1 MTENTGKASDIILK
15 VDNASA
21 SFSVG
26 GEIHRAVS
34 NVTLEVKRGEIL
46 GVVGES
52 GSGKTTLAR
61 MIVGIYTPDEGE
73 IYYEGERIRAGVEN
87 KRAALREIDA
97 RGRVE
102 FFKLIRS
109 FFKLKAERERI
120 IKEARDVNDS
130 LQLERRKLLKYI
142 KDVKRS
148 IGRGRSA
155 HPKIQMIFQDPTA
168 SLNPR
173 MTIGEIVS
181 EGLIIKGVYSREE
194 IDKRVDEVLLSVGLS
209 PECKSRYPSEFSGGQ
224 KQRIGIARAI
234 IMEPELIIA
243 DEPVSALD
251 VSIGAQVIN
260 LLFDLKERLGLSIIF
275 IAHDL
280 SVVRHVTD
288 RVAVMYR
295 GRLVELASTE
305 ELFDNA
311 LHPYTRSLL
320 SAMPHPDPRR
330 ERRGGARTPRYEIEP
345 KGELVEALP
354 GHFLLEEVK

>member
-1 MTENTGKASDIILK
+1 MKGREILK
-15 VDNASA
+15 IEDISC

-26 GEIHRAVS
+26 GARHDAVKD
-34 NVTLEVKRGEIL
+34 VTLGVREGEIL
-46 GVVGES
+46 GIVGES

-61 MIVGIYTPDEGE
+61 MIVGIYTPTKGE
-73 IYYEGERIRAGVEN
+73 IYFKDERIRAGIEWA
-87 KRAALREIDA
+87 KREVNEINA

-102 FFKLIRS
+102 FLRLLRALI
-109 FFKLKAERERI
+109 KPKKEQAEEIESIRN
-120 IKEARDVNDS
+120 VNKN
-130 LQLERRKLLKYI
+130 LQNRRGELLEYI
-142 KDVKRS
+142 ETAKDEVGT
-148 IGRGRSA
+148 GRHA
-155 HPKIQMIFQDPTA
+155 HPRIQMIFQDPTA

-173 MTIGEIVS
+173 MTVGETIG
-181 EGLIIKGVYSREE
+181 EGLIIKGIYEKEE
-194 IDKRVDEVLLSVGLS
+194 IERRVDEVLLAVGLS
-209 PECKSRYPSEFSGGQ
+209 PEYKSRYPSEFSGGQ

-295 GRLVELASTE
+295 GRVVELAPTE
-305 ELFDNA
+305 KVFDEPK
-311 LHPYTRSLL
+311 HPYTVSLL
-320 SAMPHPDPRR
+320 SAMPLADPIREKRR
-330 ERRGGARTPRYEIEP
+330 SKLRPPRYTEDPEGSFVEISP
-345 KGELVEALP
+345 D
-354 GHFLLEEVK
+354 HFVLTET